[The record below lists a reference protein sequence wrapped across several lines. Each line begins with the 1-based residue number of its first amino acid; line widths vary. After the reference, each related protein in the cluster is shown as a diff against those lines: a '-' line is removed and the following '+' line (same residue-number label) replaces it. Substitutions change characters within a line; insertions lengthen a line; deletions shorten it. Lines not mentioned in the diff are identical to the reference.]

1 MIAAATKA
9 CAYCDDPL
17 PHDQC
22 LRGVAGARHAPLHA
36 ATAPMMPAIDALVTQ
51 IDTNQWRHDLKVAKY
66 DRLEKSRGERNAHE
80 DRRLVYMRQQLEAL
94 HCLLANLF
102 ALSDEMLNTK
112 RDEID
117 QLEAIISAGEKVFG
131 PLEASARTT
140 KNSAHTIYV
149 PRYAPNG
156 SEKTL
161 ARPWVCVCVVGGVK
175 PFLYLEDKFGN
186 LRRYATEE
194 YAQHACNT
202 VNRTLT
208 AGEPA

>member
-1 MIAAATKA
+1 
-9 CAYCDDPL
+9 
-17 PHDQC
+17 
-22 LRGVAGARHAPLHA
+22 
-36 ATAPMMPAIDALVTQ
+36 MMPLIDALVTQ
-51 IDTNQWRHDLKVAKY
+51 IDTNQWRYDLKVAKY
-66 DRLEKSRGERNAHE
+66 DRLERTRGERNAHE

-94 HCLLANLF
+94 QRLIASLF
-102 ALSDEMLNTK
+102 ALRDEMVNTK

-117 QLEAIISAGEKVFG
+117 QLEAIIAAGEQVFG
-131 PLEASARTT
+131 PLEPSAGST
-140 KNSAHTIYV
+140 KDPGMAQYT

-161 ARPWVCVCVVGGVK
+161 ARPWVCVRAVGGVE

-202 VNRTLT
+202 VNRTLS